1 MSYSLS
7 TLEDVTGRF
16 NSMAHCL
23 AVHSRIFVPL
33 LMALACR
40 DKAGDSANGGRSL
53 PAVFSLGPTSNTNWN
68 VNAGPVMLLSAGN
81 SSDSVS
87 VVLPEATDSTI
98 DLVQDVTPPV
108 SGLVFELFN
117 RGGKVD
123 STRVLPQKLET
134 DTTRD
139 CSAWPVGK
147 TQSAHPGW
155 RVGFVRGNV
164 RALPLDSIESLPS
177 ADSAMLAASLAQTAA
192 TLPVSSDPTFRRLPF
207 RVQSAYTFRL
217 DSVEVVVADIVRTL
231 NEEANPRIEHLLVI
245 GERPIGTKG
254 RYAVGYFSRIAGA
267 EETMQATEVLAAVRI
282 GVSKSPA
289 IIVSVES
296 EEGVKLGLIERTGP
310 GQWRSTW
317 KSAYTSC

>member
-1 MSYSLS
+1 MA
-7 TLEDVTGRF
+7 GR
-16 NSMAHCL
+16 L
-23 AVHSRIFVPL
+23 AFPGRMFIPL

-40 DKAGDSANGGRSL
+40 DKAGNSADAGKSL

-87 VVLPEATDSTI
+87 IVLPEATDSTI
-98 DLVQDVTPPV
+98 ELIQDVIPPI

-123 STRVLPQKLET
+123 STRVLPEKAVA

-139 CSAWPVGK
+139 CSAWPVGR

-155 RVGFVRGNV
+155 RVGFVRGK
-164 RALPLDSIESLPS
+164 AGAIPLDSIGSLPS
-177 ADSAMLAASLAQTAA
+177 ADSAMLAASLTQTAA
-192 TLPVSSDPTFRRLPF
+192 TLPVSSDPTFRKLPF
-207 RVQSAYTFRL
+207 RVQSAYSFRL
-217 DSVEVVVADIVRTL
+217 DSVEVVIADIVRML
-231 NEEANPRIEHLLVI
+231 NEEANPRIEHLLLI
-245 GERPIGTKG
+245 GERPRGTKG
-254 RYAVGYFSRIAGA
+254 RHAVGYFSRIAGA

-282 GVSKSPA
+282 GVSNSPA
-289 IIVSVES
+289 IVVGVES
-296 EEGVKLGLIERTGP
+296 EEGVQLGLIERTGP

-317 KSAYTSC
+317 KSAYTTC

>member
-1 MSYSLS
+1 MA
-7 TLEDVTGRF
+7 GR
-16 NSMAHCL
+16 L
-23 AVHSRIFVPL
+23 VIPSRIFVPL
-33 LMALACR
+33 LMVLACR
-40 DKAGDSANGGRSL
+40 DKAGNDADAGRSL
-53 PAVFSLGPTSNTNWN
+53 PGVFSLGPTSNTNWN
-68 VNAGPVMLLSAGN
+68 ANAGPLMLLSAGN

-87 VVLPEATDSTI
+87 IVLPEATDSTI
-98 DLVQDVTPPV
+98 ELIQDVAPPV

-123 STRVLPQKLET
+123 STRVLPQKFGA
-134 DTTRD
+134 DTTRE
-139 CSAWPVGK
+139 CSAWPVGR
-147 TQSAHPGW
+147 TQSTHPDW

-164 RALPLDSIESLPS
+164 SAIPLDSIGSLPS

-217 DSVEVVVADIVRTL
+217 DSVEVVVADIVRAL

-254 RYAVGYFSRIAGA
+254 KYAVGYFSRIAGA

-289 IIVSVES
+289 IVVNVES
-296 EEGVKLGLIERTGP
+296 EEGVQLGLIERTGP
-310 GQWRSTW
+310 GQWRPTW
-317 KSAYTSC
+317 KSAYTTC

>member
-1 MSYSLS
+1 MA
-7 TLEDVTGRF
+7 GRLVV
-16 NSMAHCL
+16 AGKIL
-23 AVHSRIFVPL
+23 IPL

-40 DKAGDSANGGRSL
+40 DKAGDDAAGRRSL
-53 PAVFSLGPTSNTNWN
+53 PAVFSLGPSSSTNWN

-87 VVLPEATDSTI
+87 IVLPEATDSTI
-98 DLVQDVTPPV
+98 DLIQDVTPPV
-108 SGLVFELFN
+108 SGFVFELFN

-123 STRVLPQKLET
+123 STRVSPEKLGA
-134 DTTRD
+134 DTIRD
-139 CSAWPVGK
+139 CSTWPIGR

-164 RALPLDSIESLPS
+164 RAIPLDSIESLPS
-177 ADSAMLAASLAQTAA
+177 ADSAMLAASLTQTAA

-207 RVQSAYTFRL
+207 RVKSAYTFRL
-217 DSVEVVVADIVRTL
+217 DSVEVVIADIVRTL
-231 NEEANPRIEHLLVI
+231 NEEANPRIEHLLLI
-245 GERPIGTKG
+245 GERSTGTKG

-289 IIVSVES
+289 MVVSVES

-317 KSAYTSC
+317 KSAYTTC

>member
-1 MSYSLS
+1 
-7 TLEDVTGRF
+7 
-16 NSMAHCL
+16 MACRL
-23 AVHSRIFVPL
+23 AVRCGIYVSLVV
-33 LMALACR
+33 ALACR
-40 DKAGDSANGGRSL
+40 DKTEEGTNARRSL

-68 VNAGPVMLLSAGN
+68 VNAGPVMLLSTGN

-87 VVLPEATDSTI
+87 IVLPEATDSTI

-139 CSAWPVGK
+139 CNAWPVGR

-164 RALPLDSIESLPS
+164 TALPLDSIESLPS
-177 ADSAMLAASLAQTAA
+177 ADSAMLAASLARTAA

-207 RVQSAYTFRL
+207 RVQSAFTFRL

-245 GERPIGTKG
+245 GERLKSTKG
-254 RYAVGYFSRIAGA
+254 RFAVGYFSRIAGP
-267 EETMQATEVLAAVRI
+267 EETMEATEVLAAVRI

-289 IIVSVES
+289 MIVSVES
-296 EEGVKLGLIERTGP
+296 DEGVKLGLIERTASD
-310 GQWRSTW
+310 QWRSTW
-317 KSAYTSC
+317 KSAYTTC

>member
-1 MSYSLS
+1 MA
-7 TLEDVTGRF
+7 GRLVIP
-16 NSMAHCL
+16 SI
-23 AVHSRIFVPL
+23 IFVPL
-33 LMALACR
+33 LMVLACR
-40 DKAGDSANGGRSL
+40 DKAGNSADAGRSL
-53 PAVFSLGPTSNTNWN
+53 PAVLSLGPTSNTNWN

-87 VVLPEATDSTI
+87 IVLPEATDSTI
-98 DLVQDVTPPV
+98 ELVQDVAPV

-123 STRVLPQKLET
+123 STRVVPQKMAA

-139 CSAWPVGK
+139 CSAWPVGR
-147 TQSAHPGW
+147 TQFAHPNW

-164 RALPLDSIESLPS
+164 RAIPLDSIGSLPS

-217 DSVEVVVADIVRTL
+217 DSVEVVIADIVRTL
-231 NEEANPRIEHLLVI
+231 NEEANPRIEHLLLI
-245 GERPIGTKG
+245 GERPAGTKG
-254 RYAVGYFSRIAGA
+254 KYAVGYFSRIAGP
-267 EETMQATEVLAAVRI
+267 EETMQATEVLATVRI

-289 IIVSVES
+289 IVVGVDS
-296 EEGVKLGLIERTGP
+296 EEGVQLGLIERTGP
-310 GQWRSTW
+310 GQWRPTW
-317 KSAYTSC
+317 KSAYTTC